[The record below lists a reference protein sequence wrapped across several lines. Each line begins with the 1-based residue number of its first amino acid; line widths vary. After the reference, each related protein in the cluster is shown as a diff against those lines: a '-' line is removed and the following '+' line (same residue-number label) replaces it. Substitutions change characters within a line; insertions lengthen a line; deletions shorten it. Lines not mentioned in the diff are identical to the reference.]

1 MRKSKLASELDAF
14 SPMRYNAPMTRETG
28 SNPKNSAALTR
39 ENRLKAALKANM
51 GRRKAQAK
59 ARGADEAGSDQ
70 DETPHGSA
78 TAPQDTQ

>member
-1 MRKSKLASELDAF
+1 
-14 SPMRYNAPMTRETG
+14 MTRE
-28 SNPKNSAALTR
+28 PAPPAKNSAAFAR

-59 ARGADEAGSDQ
+59 ARCADEAGSDP
-70 DETPHGSA
+70 DETPNGSA